1 MIIRKSYFKLI
12 IWSSVFLLLAGCAS
26 NDKFKDARKYSSEGN
41 YVPAIMLYDRYI
53 ERNQHS
59 AEQTIAEL
67 ERSNCYYELGL
78 QAYSKKNWVLADRLL
93 FLANSDKADELADNV
108 HLELAL
114 RAAEADSIDVE
125 LKHYDYV
132 IEYIPDSELIPLML
146 RSRIDLY
153 LQKNQS
159 VSAWLDYRKLWDEF
173 ADSPEAVSATDVI
186 NPLIPWFLE
195 NPRNI
200 RNNGEYQVAI
210 AEFQLY
216 ADYPT
221 SYRDEIIREIG
232 LSYYQWAMSDLKK
245 KKYVSMREHFS
256 LAVAHD
262 HDLKEDSENIKSEV
276 RDEFIVEGD
285 EFLEIGEIEQAIESY
300 QKSFMVI
307 PDDTLAKQKIVQ
319 GREQHRRFAQADS
332 IFAQAE
338 KQENRKEYKKAKEL
352 YKESYKLSGKK
363 IADNKSKQMDNYI
376 RAESNP
382 DSFALE
388 IIRDYQKGIIKR
400 NVDKKLAVMV
410 KEFGDQ
416 VSSSDWKAVYSYG
429 EFNFEVRIDI
439 FSPSESNYLA
449 WRVNLIE
456 RTISPLNKDSENMMK

>member
-1 MIIRKSYFKLI
+1 
-12 IWSSVFLLLAGCAS
+12 
-26 NDKFKDARKYSSEGN
+26 
-41 YVPAIMLYDRYI
+41 
-53 ERNQHS
+53 
-59 AEQTIAEL
+59 
-67 ERSNCYYELGL
+67 
-78 QAYSKKNWVLADRLL
+78 
-93 FLANSDKADELADNV
+93 
-108 HLELAL
+108 
-114 RAAEADSIDVE
+114 
-125 LKHYDYV
+125 
-132 IEYIPDSELIPLML
+132 ML

-285 EFLEIGEIEQAIESY
+285 EFLETGEIEQAIESY

-332 IFAQAE
+332 IFAQGE
-338 KQENRKEYKKAKEL
+338 KQENRKEYKKAKVL

-363 IADNKSKQMDNYI
+363 SADNKSKQMDNYI

-400 NVDKKLAVMV
+400 NVDKKLAGMV

-429 EFNFEVRIDI
+429 EFNFEVRVDI
-439 FSPSESNYLA
+439 FSPSESYYLA